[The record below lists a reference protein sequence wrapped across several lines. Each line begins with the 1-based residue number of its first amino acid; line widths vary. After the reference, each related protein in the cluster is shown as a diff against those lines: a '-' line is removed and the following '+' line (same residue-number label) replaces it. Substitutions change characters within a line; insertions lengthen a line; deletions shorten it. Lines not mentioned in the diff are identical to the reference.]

1 MMDHTADDG
10 CIEEASEALVGS
22 HQIVDVEAEGR
33 SDDAQ
38 EEACR
43 STGQDEDSMA
53 NLEGHE
59 EAHLLASETQS
70 SEERTDTH
78 VEVDKETI
86 ALAPPS
92 YAFHYLER

>member
-1 MMDHTADDG
+1 MLDHTADDG
-10 CIEEASEALVGS
+10 CIEGASEALVGN

-33 SDDAQ
+33 SDAQ
-38 EEACR
+38 EEACM
-43 STGQDEDSMA
+43 STDQDEDSME

-70 SEERTDTH
+70 SEERTGTH